1 MGVRGAGENAEMMAI
16 GGLRELLET
25 TPSLWLAAAFL
36 VLQILACELGFLWHR
51 RALRTHG
58 DKHGAGEE
66 MHVLA
71 AALGL
76 LALMIAFTFEM
87 AQGRYEDRRGLVVEE
102 ANAIV
107 QTYLQV
113 QLLDNPGR
121 DALSDELRNYI
132 DVRLRYFS
140 SSGDVAKIEAYD
152 RDSEVMH
159 VKVWDT
165 MLRATAAQRDDPRVL
180 LVAQPMARMI
190 DAQADRRS
198 SRVARVPAEVLTALA
213 LYSIISAFTLGYIMG
228 NERTRHRG
236 TSTILFLLT
245 TVSILVTLDLDNSVS
260 GGIQLSAEPLLSAR
274 EVLHTKFQAA
284 ETP

>member
-1 MGVRGAGENAEMMAI
+1 MMAI

-25 TPSLWLAAAFL
+25 TPSLWLAVSFL
-36 VLQILACELGFLWHR
+36 VLQILACELGFWWHR
-51 RALRTHG
+51 RSLRAHG
-58 DKHGAGEE
+58 DKHGPGEE

-140 SSGDVAKIEAYD
+140 SGGDEAKIAAYD

-180 LVAQPMARMI
+180 LVSQPMARMI

-198 SRVARVPAEVLTALA
+198 SRVARVPAEVLAALA

-274 EVLHTKFQAA
+274 EVLHTKFQAGA
-284 ETP
+284 VP